1 MTTSPRR
8 IGLLI
13 LTVLA
18 LVWVLGT
25 LMFTTVN
32 LITQASSGL
41 ITTTLYQM
49 DGMWSFQDT
58 GDGRAD
64 APVIAGGAGPV
75 QVSVSGLSP
84 SAIVLHLVVLVLGM
98 LPQVALG
105 IVAIRLLR
113 RLLREAPFA
122 GPLAREAAVAA
133 VALLA
138 IAVVGAFLG
147 WIERIVIG
155 AESGSRTFVS
165 VFAIEPL
172 LVTAGLVLLL
182 VAAVFRS
189 GERLQRDTE
198 GLV

>member
-1 MTTSPRR
+1 MSTSPRR
-8 IGLLI
+8 IGLLT

-18 LVWVLGT
+18 LIWVLGT
-25 LMFTTVN
+25 LVFTTVD
-32 LITQASSGL
+32 LITQASSGV
-41 ITTTLYQM
+41 ITTTLYEK

-84 SAIVLHLVVLVLGM
+84 SAVVLHLIVMMLGM

-105 IVAIRLLR
+105 VIAIRLLR

-138 IAVVGAFLG
+138 IAIAGGFLG
-147 WIERIVIG
+147 WIERMLIG
-155 AESGSRTFVS
+155 AESGSSTFIS
-165 VFAIEPL
+165 VFVIEPL

-182 VAAVFRS
+182 VAAVFRT
-189 GERLQRDTE
+189 GERLHRDTE